1 VPGADLGRLATGNV
15 ERNGDIVGIKGVL
28 GSLRSRRWLG
38 VPAVL
43 TAVALLGAACSS
55 SSSSSS
61 AHSTSTKAAGSAS
74 GPVTITFWSA
84 MSGSLGKTLGHL
96 VDEFNSSQSHYKV
109 DLIYRGSYPEVL
121 ADTIA
126 AFKAHNAPNIAQIFD
141 AGTATV
147 MDSSG
152 VYVPVHT
159 LMKEYGY
166 QFSTS
171 DFIGGAASY
180 YETASDQL
188 DSEPFNSSTPV
199 LYYNKAE
206 LSQAGIT
213 SPPRTWD
220 EVASDAAQLAAHG
233 VGCAL
238 TSSGA
243 YVMWTDIEQYAV
255 WNDVPYA
262 TEDNG
267 YEGIQGVK
275 LELDTQPFIQHWD
288 LLGQLAQKG
297 EYRWEGLTTSTV
309 PLFTGGTCAMYE
321 QSSADLTTILSGA
334 KFPVGVAELPYDS
347 SQPGAPQNT
356 VVGGAS
362 LWVLAGAPKDTY
374 AADAAFLH
382 FMMSPQAQAYWAE
395 NTGYVPVTNAAA
407 ALLKSQGFY
416 ASHPA
421 DEVAV
426 AELTNKPPTPQTR
439 GIRLGY
445 LPEIRDAEAS
455 AIAQILSGKESA
467 AQALAQAQ
475 ARGDQIL
482 SQFASQYGS

>member
-1 VPGADLGRLATGNV
+1 
-15 ERNGDIVGIKGVL
+15 VGIKDA
-28 GSLRSRRWLG
+28 LRSFRSRKWLG
-38 VPAVL
+38 MAAAL
-43 TAVALLGAACSS
+43 TAMALLGTACG
-55 SSSSSS
+55 SSSSS
-61 AHSTSTKAAGSAS
+61 AAAHGSSSAAPS
-74 GPVTITFWSA
+74 SQKGPVTITFWSA
-84 MSGSLGKTLGHL
+84 MSGALGQTLGHL
-96 VDEFNSSQSHYKV
+96 VDEFNASQDHYKV
-109 DLIYRGSYPEVL
+109 DLVYRGTYPEVL
-121 ADTIA
+121 SDTIA

-147 MDSSG
+147 MDSTG
-152 VYVPVHT
+152 VYVPVHS

-180 YETASDQL
+180 YETAADQL

-199 LYYNKAE
+199 LYYNKTE
-206 LSQAGIT
+206 LQQAGIS
-213 SPPRTWD
+213 SPPTTWSQ
-220 EVASDAAQLAAHG
+220 VATDAAQLAAHG

-243 YVMWTDIEQYAV
+243 YVMWTDMEQYAV

-267 YEGIQGVK
+267 YQGIKGVK
-275 LELDTQPFIQHWD
+275 LELDTAPFIDHWN

-297 EYRWEGLTTSTV
+297 EYRWEGLSTSTV
-309 PLFTGGTCAMYE
+309 PLFTSGTCAMYE

-334 KFPVGVAELPYDS
+334 KFPVGVTELPYDS
-347 SQPGAPQNT
+347 SLPGAPQNT

-382 FMMSPQAQAYWAE
+382 FMMSPQAQDYWAE
-395 NTGYVPVTNAAA
+395 NTGYVPVTKAAA
-407 ALLKSQGFY
+407 AQLQSQGFY
-416 ASHPA
+416 ATHPA

-426 AELTNKPPTPQTR
+426 KELTNKPPTPETR

-455 AIAQILSGKESA
+455 AIAEILSGKETA

-475 ARGDQIL
+475 AQGDKIL
-482 SQFASQYGS
+482 AEFAAQYGS